1 MAARNAK
8 STKKT
13 KTAKTTKPSTNS
25 LAEMWKSRCYGTAT
39 ILLIIILGLMIGG
52 VALYM
57 NYHDNI
63 VSDEDLAALAVYDE
77 VAESFVNGFDL
88 KDGVKTHA
96 DVNDYGVSPDGDFY
110 IGYTL
115 NELDDEN
122 NVTNSKNGR
131 IYFWTDKED
140 GHRSYGFSYDE

>member
-1 MAARNAK
+1 MAARNTK

-13 KTAKTTKPSTNS
+13 KTAKTTKPSAS
-25 LAEMWKSRCYGTAT
+25 DLAEMWKSRCYGTAT
-39 ILLIIILGLMIGG
+39 ILLIIILGLLIGG
-52 VALYM
+52 VGLYM
-57 NYHDNI
+57 NYRDNI
-63 VSDEDLAALAVYDE
+63 VSDEDVAALAVYDE

-88 KDGVKTHA
+88 KEGAKTYA
-96 DVNDYGVSPDGDFY
+96 DVNSYGVSPDGDFY

-115 NELDDEN
+115 NELDGQN
-122 NVTNSKNGR
+122 NVTSSKNGK